1 MSETLRERTL
11 MLFSLARSLR
21 APSLSRALS
30 AQLKSDKTF
39 TPAPASGLSL
49 TFLGTGH
56 DEATEKRKLPALLL
70 QFAGGAMLFD
80 CGEGTL
86 GQLHKSGISPRT
98 LDYIFISHLHGDH
111 LWGLPSLINDIH
123 RSRFS
128 GQLPFVWGPVGLRKY
143 LDTVYLYG
151 FFLFSLLLSF
161 FFFFNIHLSISLS
174 LFFHLLFSFFLILLT
189 FEGVEVENNADH
201 CVMSMRFISLEL
213 SRATLCVP

>member
-1 MSETLRERTL
+1 

-86 GQLHKSGISPRT
+86 GQLNKSGISPRT

-151 FFLFSLLLSF
+151 SFLSLLLSF
-161 FFFFNIHLSISLS
+161 LFLFNIH
-174 LFFHLLFSFFLILLT
+174 
-189 FEGVEVENNADH
+189 FEH
-201 CVMSMRFISLEL
+201 F
-213 SRATLCVP
+213 PP